1 MPGWVEV
8 KYESAQCRPNE
19 LTFRRS
25 SMANAEIFQVT
36 TESEMDE
43 FIDLP
48 WKIYA
53 DDTNWVPPLKK
64 AVRKLLDPAK
74 HPFWKFSERV
84 LFLARR
90 GSQTVGRIAG
100 ILDNNFNSFHNE
112 NMGAWGFFECENDPS
127 TAGALFDAVE
137 RWSCDKGL
145 SFLRGPFNPSTNYE
159 VGLLVEGFQY
169 PPSIMMPYNPPYYL
183 QLVESYGFSKEK
195 DLLAVILERNQ
206 IKSDRMER
214 LARRIARNKKVE
226 IRKADKRNFDSEMA
240 LIREIYNAAWSRNW
254 GFVPM
259 TDEEM
264 LETGKEMIRIAD
276 TDLILFVY
284 YEGEPVGVTVVLPD
298 IGPLLKRL
306 NGKIGLLGIFK
317 VLIYK
322 HEIRGARALAMGFK
336 KSHQGLGLPILA
348 FDHLV
353 KVWEKKTFDYVEI
366 GWNLEDNYDIIKIEL
381 EFGARIY
388 KRYRIVRKDLV
399 M

>member
-1 MPGWVEV
+1 M
-8 KYESAQCRPNE
+8 SQI
-19 LTFRRS
+19 
-25 SMANAEIFQVT
+25 EILQVT
-36 TESEMDE
+36 RESELDE

-53 DDTNWVPPLKK
+53 NETNWVPPLKK
-64 AVRKLLDPAK
+64 AVRKLLDPAY

-112 NMGAWGFFECENDPS
+112 NMGAWGFFECENNPS

-137 RWSCDKGL
+137 RWSRDKGL

-169 PPSIMMPYNPPYYL
+169 PPSIMMPYNPPYYV

-195 DLLAVILERNQ
+195 DLLAVVLERSQ
-206 IKSDRMER
+206 KKSDRLAR
-214 LARRIARNKKVE
+214 LARRIRRNKKVE
-226 IRKADKRNFDSEMA
+226 IRKVDKRNLDSEIA
-240 LIREIYNAAWSRNW
+240 LLREIYNAAWSRNW

-264 LETGKEMIRIAD
+264 LEMGKEMIRIAD

-284 YEGEPVGVTVVLPD
+284 YEGEPVGVTVALPD

-317 VLIYK
+317 VLFYK
-322 HEIRGARALAMGFK
+322 HEIRGVRVLAMGFK
-336 KSHQGLGLPILA
+336 KTHQGLGLPILVC
-348 FDHLV
+348 DHLV
-353 KVWEKKTFDYVEI
+353 KVWERKSFDYVEL

-381 EFGARIY
+381 EFGARVY
-388 KRYRIVRKDLV
+388 KRYRIFRKDLV
-399 M
+399 R

>member
-1 MPGWVEV
+1 MPHVEI
-8 KYESAQCRPNE
+8 C
-19 LTFRRS
+19 
-25 SMANAEIFQVT
+25 QVT
-36 TESEMDE
+36 TKSEMDE

-53 DDTNWVPPLKK
+53 DDPNWVPPLKK

-100 ILDNNFNSFHNE
+100 ILDKNFNSFQNE
-112 NMGAWGFFECENDPS
+112 NMGAWGFFECENHPS

-137 RWSCDKGL
+137 RWSRDKGL

-169 PPSIMMPYNPPYYL
+169 PPSIMMPYNPPYYV
-183 QLVESYGFSKEK
+183 QLVESCGFSKEK

-206 IKSDRMER
+206 KKSDRMER
-214 LARRIARNKKVE
+214 LARRIGRNKKVE
-226 IRKADKRNFDSEMA
+226 IRKADKRNFDSEVA

-259 TDEEM
+259 TDEEL
-264 LETGKEMIRIAD
+264 LEMGKEMIRIAD
-276 TDLILFVY
+276 MDLILFVY
-284 YEGEPVGVTVVLPD
+284 YDGEPVGVTVVLPD
-298 IGPLLKRL
+298 ISPLLKRF

-317 VLIYK
+317 VLFYK
-322 HEIRGARALAMGFK
+322 HEIRGARVLAMGFK
-336 KSHQGLGLPILA
+336 KTHQGLGLPILA
-348 FDHLV
+348 CDHLV
-353 KVWEKKTFDYVEI
+353 KVWERKAFDYVEL
-366 GWNLEDNYDIIKIEL
+366 GWNLEDNYDIIKIE
-381 EFGARIY
+381 
-388 KRYRIVRKDLV
+388 
-399 M
+399 